1 MIFGGVTSFLYFT
14 TLLQHYDRNVKY
26 ALQSIMETQFKMIKP
41 KGERNILKNQ
51 KKSKSVS
58 PKSAA
63 QAVCGHRKSKGEA
76 ETRNLTMVDTSAGY
90 DMEKVKTQSFFR
102 PDKPIPELV
111 P

>member
-51 KKSKSVS
+51 KKVS
-58 PKSAA
+58 LSALKVLPKQYAA
-63 QAVCGHRKSKGEA
+63 IESQKEKPRPGISQWLTPVLAMIWKKSKPRA
-76 ETRNLTMVDTSAGY
+76 FSDQTS
-90 DMEKVKTQSFFR
+90 QF
-102 PDKPIPELV
+102 PN
-111 P
+111 